1 MLAARANVCSTSSLA
16 ARPSAASAR
25 ERSRG
30 ALVVTA
36 ASKKKDVRLQV
47 TLECTEQ
54 KESGVQGM
62 SRYMTQKVS
71 DDARANA
78 RRSGRARDAR
88 RGRRGTARDDEGRR
102 GMGRRD
108 DLRVSGRRT
117 DGGALVFDSQNRRN
131 TSQRLELMKYN
142 PFLQKHTLHR
152 ELKK

>member
-71 DDARANA
+71 DDAGEREAKRARA
-78 RRSGRARDAR
+78 GRAPRP
-88 RGRRGTARDDEGRR
+88 ARDGAGRR